1 MIVTLKPAILAIA
14 AVLTT
19 PVYASQAVLD
29 TLGKDIDA
37 AVAGS
42 VEVPSVVVAI
52 RAPTRRIDW
61 SHASGVRAF
70 NDTPAEATD
79 EFRIASITKTYVAAA
94 FLRLVED
101 GKLKTDQPILSLIDP
116 ELAKTLISGGYD
128 PAKITVRHLLTHR
141 SGIRNYADAPSYAE
155 TIGGNPTKQ
164 WTAFEQIALA
174 VKQGKPIAAPG
185 QRGDYSDTNYV
196 VLGHIIERST
206 RKPLG
211 EAVRFLVGFAKLGLN
226 HTYWEKSEAGELADV
241 PENRLHAYQ
250 DGADT
255 AALNPSIDLYGG
267 GGLVSTTADLISFY
281 KALFEGRVFRNRA
294 TLAAMLVVPVGPG
307 SLEGEGYALGID
319 RVGITEPVVCWGH
332 PGHWSATA
340 AWCPTAK
347 IGFAVSL
354 NGAGADAEAREA
366 KVLAA
371 LSKAI
376 VTLSDKT
383 QHQGRP
389 GE

>member
-1 MIVTLKPAILAIA
+1 MAS
-14 AVLTT
+14 
-19 PVYASQAVLD
+19 PVYANQAILD
-29 TLGKDIDA
+29 ALGKDIDA

-42 VEVPSVVVAI
+42 VEVPSVIVAI
-52 RAPTRRIDW
+52 RAPTHKVDW
-61 SHASGVRAF
+61 SHVSGVRAF
-70 NDTPAEATD
+70 NEMPAKATD

-101 GKLKTDQPILSLIDP
+101 GKLKVDQPILSLISP
-116 ELAKTLISGGYD
+116 EMAKTLVSGGYD

-141 SGIRNYADAPSYAE
+141 SGLRNYADAPTYAE

-164 WTAFEQIALA
+164 WTALEQIALA
-174 VKQGKPIAAPG
+174 VQQGKPTAAPG
-185 QRGDYSDTNYV
+185 MRGDYSDTNYV

-206 RKPLG
+206 SKPLG
-211 EAVRFLVGFAKLGLN
+211 EAVGLLVGFSKLGLK

-250 DGADT
+250 NGADT
-255 AALNPSIDLYGG
+255 AALNPSFDLHGG

-281 KALFEGRVFRNRA
+281 QALFEGRVFRNRA
-294 TLAAMLVVPVGPG
+294 TLATMLVVPVGPG

-319 RVGITEPVVCWGH
+319 LVKATEPVICWGH

-340 AWCPTAK
+340 AWCPQAK
-347 IGFAVSL
+347 VGFAVSL
-354 NGAGADAEAREA
+354 NGAGADAQAREA

-371 LSKAI
+371 IGKTIGVLTNTPQNHRKA
-376 VTLSDKT
+376 K
-383 QHQGRP
+383 
-389 GE
+389 